1 MRRETGE
8 EEVVKVHCTEGIA
21 SHSGPESCAVV
32 REGGGEA
39 LTGVRIGQP
48 LSRETMNIPE
58 RRRFCT
64 CGRQQSGV
72 RYASAQTPGVVV
84 DPGMY
89 GNPPRGSREI
99 SNLAWRQ
106 RCHQVRIGK
115 VRSRSR

>member
-1 MRRETGE
+1 M
-8 EEVVKVHCTEGIA
+8 KVRYDEGLA
-21 SHSGPESCAVV
+21 SHIALESCACH
-32 REGGGEA
+32 REVSGEG
-39 LTGVRIGQP
+39 LTEERAGQP

-64 CGRQQSGV
+64 CGRQQSRV